1 MKKFWLFE
9 KTDKVDKHLTRL
21 TKKKT
26 DKTQITNVKNEI
38 LKCITTDSADIKGI
52 ICIYQEQFYTY
63 KFDNLEEMDQFFQS

>member
-38 LKCITTDSADIKGI
+38 LKCITTDSADIKEI

-63 KFDNLEEMDQFFQS
+63 KFDNLEEMDQLFE

>member
-38 LKCITTDSADIKGI
+38 LKCITTDSADIKEI
-52 ICIYQEQFYTY
+52 ICIY
-63 KFDNLEEMDQFFQS
+63 

>member
-52 ICIYQEQFYTY
+52 ICIY
-63 KFDNLEEMDQFFQS
+63 